1 MPSNE
6 ENQLADTLVFDEKTS
21 DSLHLLLKNISSLN
35 RAVELKTVLRESLEV
50 IQNVMNTEASSLM
63 LLDQSTGELV
73 VSLPIGPV
81 RKEIQG
87 KRLPKGSGI
96 GGWVLQNNKS
106 YYSNNIEESDIF
118 AGDLSEEFTTR
129 NIICVPLQKK
139 TGEVFGVMQA
149 INRPESL
156 FFGERDIRVFEAL
169 ADHVAIA
176 IERTQELEDIQ
187 HQLKEKELML
197 TEVHHRIKN
206 NLSTLTALIE
216 MEFSGI
222 EDKEAVDVLRK
233 TCSRI
238 ESVTE
243 VHDLLYNTGLSQNI
257 DLSTYLEKL
266 IEKIS
271 GILSDPSQKVIIDI
285 KADPVEIDTERAMS
299 AGLLINELLV
309 NCYKHAFKGKSKS
322 GKIFIELGVH
332 EGNEINLKVSDNGQ
346 GIGEDFSLEESGSIG
361 SWLINVLLRR
371 LDASVDISQNNGTSF
386 IIRFEK

>member
-6 ENQLADTLVFDEKTS
+6 ENQLAETLVFDEKTS

-96 GGWVLQNNKS
+96 GGWVLQNNES

-149 INRPESL
+149 INRPEGSH
-156 FFGERDIRVFEAL
+156 FGEQDIRVFEAL

-176 IERTQELEDIQ
+176 IERTQELEDTQ

-216 MEFSGI
+216 MEFSRI
-222 EDKEAVDVLRK
+222 DDKEAVDVLRK

-238 ESVTE
+238 ESITE

-257 DLSTYLEKL
+257 NLGTYLEKL

-271 GILSDPSQKVIIDI
+271 GILTDPSQKVTINIE
-285 KADPVEIDTERAMS
+285 ADSVEIDTERAMS
-299 AGLLINELLV
+299 TGLLMNELLV
-309 NCYKHAFKGKSKS
+309 NCYKHAFKDKSET
-322 GKIFIELGVH
+322 GKIYIELGVN

-346 GIGEDFSLEESGSIG
+346 GIGEDFTLDESGSIG

-371 LDASVDISQNNGTSF
+371 LDAAVDISQNNGTSF
-386 IIRFEK
+386 IIRFKK

>member
-35 RAVELKTVLRESLEV
+35 RAVELKTVLRESLGV

-96 GGWVLQNNKS
+96 GGWVLQNNES

-139 TGEVFGVMQA
+139 TGEIFGVMQA
-149 INRPESL
+149 INRPEGSP
-156 FFGERDIRVFEAL
+156 FGERDIRVFEAL

-216 MEFSGI
+216 MEFSRI
-222 EDKEAVDVLRK
+222 DDKEAVDVLRK

-238 ESVTE
+238 ESITE

-257 DLSTYLEKL
+257 NLGIYLEKL

-271 GILSDPSQKVIIDI
+271 GILTDPSQKVSINI

-299 AGLLINELLV
+299 AGLLMNELLV
-309 NCYKHAFKGKSKS
+309 NCYKHAFKDKSES

-346 GIGEDFSLEESGSIG
+346 GIGEDFSLDESGSIG

-386 IIRFEK
+386 VIRFKK